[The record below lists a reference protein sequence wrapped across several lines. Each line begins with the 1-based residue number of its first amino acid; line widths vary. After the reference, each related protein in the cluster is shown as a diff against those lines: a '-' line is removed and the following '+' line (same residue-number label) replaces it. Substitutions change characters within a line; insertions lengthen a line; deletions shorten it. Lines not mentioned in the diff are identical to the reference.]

1 MYCCKLLHQAGT
13 RGIETGTGAR
23 DRDREVQPDM
33 GDSVFERKGYDFGV
47 TGVGVVGGAGGTGG
61 LGVKLR
67 WWS

>member
-1 MYCCKLLHQAGT
+1 
-13 RGIETGTGAR
+13 
-23 DRDREVQPDM
+23 M

-47 TGVGVVGGAGGTGG
+47 AGVGVVGGAGGTGG